1 MVYAF
6 RSTNRKSTLTEF
18 ELLAIP
24 LSLILGLG
32 ITQILGEVVAAIRNR
47 DNTRL
52 HWLPLTWA
60 AWIFLVHVQY
70 FFYMWDLYELGVIW
84 TWSQFGPA
92 LWHVTLLFLA
102 AGLILPGPRERARNE
117 HLIDDFQR
125 HGRLAL
131 IPFALVTIDSI
142 LLNVFQYGDTW
153 FGKANI
159 FNMIFVALVVTA
171 FFTQGR
177 WRAVSTLVLG
187 SVLAYGLIFVWSAP
201 GVPPSV

>member
-1 MVYAF
+1 M
-6 RSTNRKSTLTEF
+6 TEF

-47 DNTRL
+47 EHSRL
-52 HWLPLTWA
+52 HWLPLAWA

-70 FFYMWDLYELGVIW
+70 FFYLWDLYELEVIW
-84 TWSQFGPA
+84 TWSQFGPV

-117 HLIDDFQR
+117 HLIEDFQR

-131 IPFALVTIDSI
+131 IPFALVTIDGI
-142 LLNVFQYGDTW
+142 ILNVFQYGDTW
-153 FGKANI
+153 LSLANVL
-159 FNMIFVALVVTA
+159 NMIFTALVVSA
-171 FFTQGR
+171 FLTKGW
-177 WRAVSTLVLG
+177 WRSVSTLALG
-187 SVLAYGLIFVWSAP
+187 VVLAYGLIFVWSAP
-201 GVPPSV
+201 GVPPAG